1 MNGSLLN
8 SSMNLSSMQ
17 LLNRANKFN
26 LNNKIDNNNNINT
39 HYEEKKEENP
49 ENKSSQEETIDTL
62 IKFTSNILPNS
73 HRYSLI
79 FILFN
84 FIIYLGL
91 FFLCIYEIIY
101 QIYKYDFSINLSM
114 NILERV
120 PRIMELVLYSTITVI
135 LNQTTLIPNN
145 NHQSHY
151 LQYFTINSLY
161 YSEEMIQKYFPNN
174 FYGQL

>member
-1 MNGSLLN
+1 
-8 SSMNLSSMQ
+8 
-17 LLNRANKFN
+17 
-26 LNNKIDNNNNINT
+26 
-39 HYEEKKEENP
+39 
-49 ENKSSQEETIDTL
+49 
-62 IKFTSNILPNS
+62 
-73 HRYSLI
+73 
-79 FILFN
+79 
-84 FIIYLGL
+84 
-91 FFLCIYEIIY
+91 
-101 QIYKYDFSINLSM
+101 M

-174 FYGQL
+174 FYGQLLKDNLKLKYTLKGS